1 MEIKDFGTTTMAEL
15 LVFKA
20 ERFIDS
26 RIDVPLYYQDDIDSI
41 FQLPSNALL
50 KYFNKLHEYTQTLEY
65 RQFKCDGILHNR
77 GTSIET
83 MLKFFRR
90 FKELDEK
97 NRIGY
102 NQFVPDCEKEEFR
115 KILDDALKAQE
126 KLWEDF

>member
-1 MEIKDFGTTTMAEL
+1 
-15 LVFKA
+15 
-20 ERFIDS
+20 
-26 RIDVPLYYQDDIDSI
+26 
-41 FQLPSNALL
+41 
-50 KYFNKLHEYTQTLEY
+50 
-65 RQFKCDGILHNR
+65 LHNR